1 MAVYNTKP
9 EKAQC
14 TVRTSIGI
22 LVLVLLLT
30 AGQAMAQLTSEGNQ
44 PWSQDSD
51 GIAGE
56 AEGGDFFGAALATGD
71 FNNDGFEDL
80 AIGAPTEDIEEIGFD
95 DLLAGAVNV
104 IYGRAGGLATRA
116 NEIWHQDRDG
126 IIGGAE
132 DDDSFGS
139 ALAAGDF
146 NNDGYEDLAIGVP
159 GEDLEDI
166 GSAGAVNVIY
176 GGPAGLMVF
185 GNQIWHQDS
194 DGIGGVAEPNDS
206 FGAALAAGDFNN
218 DGFEDL
224 AIGVREDVRGK
235 EDVGVVNVIYGGP
248 GGRRQPGLG
257 PGQRGYWRGG
267 RRRRLVW

>member
-44 PWSQDSD
+44 LWSQDSD

-104 IYGRAGGLATRA
+104 IYGGPPGLTASGNQIWHQDSDDIAGEADFFDSFGAALATGHFNGDGFEDLAIGVPGEGLGGILSEESSAGAVNVIYGRAGGLATRA

-126 IIGGAE
+126 IIGGPKMTT
-132 DDDSFGS
+132 
-139 ALAAGDF
+139 ALA
-146 NNDGYEDLAIGVP
+146 LRWPPVTSTTMVMRTWR
-159 GEDLEDI
+159 L
-166 GSAGAVNVIY
+166 GS
-176 GGPAGLMVF
+176 
-185 GNQIWHQDS
+185 
-194 DGIGGVAEPNDS
+194 
-206 FGAALAAGDFNN
+206 
-218 DGFEDL
+218 
-224 AIGVREDVRGK
+224 RGR
-235 EDVGVVNVIYGGP
+235 IS
-248 GGRRQPGLG
+248 RI
-257 PGQRGYWRGG
+257 
-267 RRRRLVW
+267 

>member
-1 MAVYNTKP
+1 MALKTWP
-9 EKAQC
+9 LGSPGEGLG
-14 TVRTSIGI
+14 GI
-22 LVLVLLLT
+22 L
-30 AGQAMAQLTSEGNQ
+30 SEE
-44 PWSQDSD
+44 SS
-51 GIAGE
+51 
-56 AEGGDFFGAALATGD
+56 
-71 FNNDGFEDL
+71 
-80 AIGAPTEDIEEIGFD
+80 
-95 DLLAGAVNV
+95 AGAVNV

-194 DGIGGVAEPNDS
+194 DGIGGVAEPGRQLWS
-206 FGAALAAGDFNN
+206 LRWPPVTSTTMALKTWPLEF
-218 DGFEDL
+218 
-224 AIGVREDVRGK
+224 VRTSGGK

-248 GGRRQPGLG
+248 GGLAAVGNQIW
-257 PGQRGYWRGG
+257 GQDSVGIGGGG